1 MEFIKAILLACGSA
15 FVTGLFTLLLSNLTY
30 KREQKR
36 NQEMRDEQIL
46 QKLEEIETKLNEHVA
61 ADERDKVE
69 AGRTRFLR
77 FCDECRRGILHTEEH
92 WNDILKDIDRYN
104 NYCRAHREYKNEC
117 AIQTINYLLTK
128 YDEHIKHNTFL
139 GGKNSET

>member
-46 QKLEEIETKLNEHVA
+46 Q
-61 ADERDKVE
+61 
-69 AGRTRFLR
+69 
-77 FCDECRRGILHTEEH
+77 
-92 WNDILKDIDRYN
+92 
-104 NYCRAHREYKNEC
+104 
-117 AIQTINYLLTK
+117 
-128 YDEHIKHNTFL
+128 
-139 GGKNSET
+139 

>member
-77 FCDECRRGILHTEEH
+77 FCDECRRGIFHTEEH
-92 WNDILKDIDRYN
+92 WNDILKDIDLEKSLGSEVMKRLQYRVDKDTVN
-104 NYCRAHREYKNEC
+104 VN
-117 AIQTINYLLTK
+117 TILYINIL
-128 YDEHIKHNTFL
+128 
-139 GGKNSET
+139 